1 MLNIPE
7 EFTQKVNSIMLNVPQ
22 SPFIVDVIGKAIE
35 LAYEHT
41 PATFDEKLDTAIDVV
56 SYVNQNSNP
65 NFYKYNI
72 IVAVLLMGVSTDAY
86 TTLDTASGTVKE
98 ATEKLTAFVENKG
111 WKDAWVK
118 LNDIYKYDTDLF
130 YVAMA
135 KVVRNA
141 NELIAKETPTA
152 SDKYMLAGLGYLEV
166 SLRKSAIEIPN
177 NVYPVY
183 NKFIALM
190 VNKAD
195 F

>member
-56 SYVNQNSNP
+56 TYVNQNSNP

-72 IVAVLLMGVSTDAY
+72 IVAVLLMGVPTDAY

-135 KVVRNA
+135 IVVRNA

>member
-72 IVAVLLMGVSTDAY
+72 IVAVLLMGVSADAY

-135 KVVRNA
+135 IVVRNA